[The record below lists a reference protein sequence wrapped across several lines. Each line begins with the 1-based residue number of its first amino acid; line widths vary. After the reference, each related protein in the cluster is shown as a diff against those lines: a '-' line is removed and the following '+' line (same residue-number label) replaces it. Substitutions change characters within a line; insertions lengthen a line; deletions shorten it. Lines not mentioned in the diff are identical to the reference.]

1 MSDVAAPTSG
11 EEYDPFAV
19 FDEAAGAGTVTDP
32 YPVFR
37 ELRAECPVRAGSFQ
51 DRFGV
56 DEPVDPAF
64 LDDSA
69 VPYTPLSF
77 EAVQAVL
84 KDGETFSSSGY
95 ASSMGLV
102 MGHSILEMDEPEH
115 HEDRAL
121 IQRAF
126 TPQAM
131 DRWEVGPV
139 GP

>member
-51 DRFGV
+51 DRFGA
-56 DEPVDPAF
+56 DEPVNPAF

-69 VPYTPLSF
+69 VPHTPLALQS
-77 EAVQAVL
+77 VQAWL
-84 KDGETFSSSGY
+84 MDAGALPSSGPPPHPHP
-95 ASSMGLV
+95 STL
-102 MGHSILEMDEPEH
+102 P
-115 HEDRAL
+115 
-121 IQRAF
+121 
-126 TPQAM
+126 
-131 DRWEVGPV
+131 
-139 GP
+139 